1 VIVLLAGSAESVRT
15 EVIIGIL
22 VGVMLLNFLAMLYA
36 RRILA
41 GAGIIVL
48 QILGGVL
55 GMLQAGLAVQIILQ
69 GLQDLKLISL

>member
-1 VIVLLAGSAESVRT
+1 
-15 EVIIGIL
+15 
-22 VGVMLLNFLAMLYA
+22 MLYA